1 MRRWLAAALILV
13 LLAAPAM
20 ASWYDVADYL
30 AAEQTT
36 GGSTPPAGSWPG
48 EDFATG
54 AIVAGMVRAY
64 EVTGTPAYKTCAEA
78 GGNWIHTVAYNSG
91 TGHYNYFGDEAYALT
106 RLSDISDSQDWLGYI
121 ADFYQDIHD
130 TYPGGTPDYIDMLEG
145 WIGEPSQT
153 SLYVGH
159 HAVAADTAA
168 AVDAD
173 IWRDSVIG
181 LLGDVT
187 DSAAAWPVMGLGVSV
202 WALALTGGEGYD
214 MEADTTEIQ
223 PGVMSGTWYNSA
235 ELRPVQVGDLPS
247 ILQSHQHPSGGFYWR
262 FDHAPPPG
270 DNPAYGYTE
279 DTVFGTL
286 GLQAANEV
294 TATDYSQDVYAG
306 FVWTST
312 CMDTPGPVLEH
323 PLDGTVERYY
333 FGGEA
338 LRLMVPEPTTVGL
351 LVLGCVGLW
360 RRRKRRQA

>member
-223 PGVMSGTWYNSA
+223 PGVMSGTWYNSGA
-235 ELRPVQVGDLPS
+235 AAS
-247 ILQSHQHPSGGFYWR
+247 TGG
-262 FDHAPPPG
+262 
-270 DNPAYGYTE
+270 
-279 DTVFGTL
+279 
-286 GLQAANEV
+286 
-294 TATDYSQDVYAG
+294 
-306 FVWTST
+306 ST
-312 CMDTPGPVLEH
+312 T
-323 PLDGTVERYY
+323 
-333 FGGEA
+333 
-338 LRLMVPEPTTVGL
+338 
-351 LVLGCVGLW
+351 
-360 RRRKRRQA
+360 RRRPATTRHTAIPKIPCSELSASRPPTR